1 MKAQGAGFGQGE
13 PQSSFPRDAGFPP
26 GWLEALDPWLQVL
39 RAVSGQGVRGLVRAV
54 VCAGR
59 AGEKWSSAEV
69 ALAAAR
75 NSVQVAEQAAA

>member
-1 MKAQGAGFGQGE
+1 MLVLDRESRRAAFLGM
-13 PQSSFPRDAGFPP
+13 RLTP

-39 RAVSGQGVRGLVRAV
+39 RAGFGQGVRGLVRAV